1 MTATSSVLRQH
12 AEQQYASELH
22 ALIASDT
29 RQRPPRW
36 KMSPWAVS
44 TYLLGGQLENGVTIS
59 PKYIGN
65 PRDRKSVV

>member
-12 AEQQYASELH
+12 AEQQYADELE
-22 ALIASDT
+22 ALIAIDT

-44 TYLLGGQLENGVTIS
+44 TYLLGGKL
-59 PKYIGN
+59 
-65 PRDRKSVV
+65 

>member
-36 KMSPWAVS
+36 KMSPWAVAATGTWS
-44 TYLLGGQLENGVTIS
+44 GLTAAPGRSASSAAT
-59 PKYIGN
+59 
-65 PRDRKSVV
+65 